1 MAIRVCG
8 HYTSYP
14 LPWQYDFTCHIAWG
28 GMGRCECVGS
38 PFRLCVLGSST
49 LTFDRRELRIAIKT
63 TTYKHDGIVR
73 PVLLRTGLDIGFIE
87 AKPERHYVDQI
98 GTSSD
103 RNKVL
108 SSMVA
113 TLRNHNITDVIVAG
127 ILCDGCSRLF
137 PFYSLLTHFLGMS

>member
-1 MAIRVCG
+1 MTSRAISHGEVWADVNVWG
-8 HYTSYP
+8 P
-14 LPWQYDFTCHIAWG
+14 LFDFA
-28 GMGRCECVGS
+28 
-38 PFRLCVLGSST
+38 FLGSST

-73 PVLLRTGLDIGFIE
+73 PVLLRTGLDLGFIE